1 MTSSSTN
8 AFTAVVTKNFNTRNA
23 LCLLITIMNGILFV
37 ATTFI
42 IFNYVQST
50 NIEGS
55 GSDDLIEQ
63 NVWNDVDDKVVEAL
77 GGLDEELLTEHVC
90 NESTITQL
98 QQEIILTTHNELR
111 RSLAYGKQR
120 NKRGLMNSARNMYK
134 LDWDCELAALAANW
148 SASCP
153 QHFMPQSV
161 LGSNAQLFKRFY
173 YYFDGHDSTVHMR
186 NAMKYWWQQGE
197 ERGNEDQKNRFFARR
212 NYFGWANMAKGK
224 TYRVGCSYI
233 MCPDTESALFTCLYN
248 EKAQCE
254 KEMIYENGKPC
265 CEDKDCFTYPG
276 SKCLVP
282 EGLCQAPQM
291 TKDSGDS
298 MQCNNPQVSDVTRN
312 FTLEQHN
319 FYRSRLAKGFEWNGE
334 TNSSQPKA
342 SQMIKMEYDCMLER
356 FAQNW
361 ANKCVFAHSSHYE
374 RPNQGQNL
382 YMSSFVNPDP
392 RSLIHT
398 AVEKWW
404 QELEEFGTPID
415 NVLTP
420 ELWDLKGKAI
430 GHYTQMAWDRTYRL
444 GCGIANCPK
453 MSYVVCHYGPAGNR
467 KNNKIYEIGDPC
479 EIDDDCPIGT
489 DCEKTTSLCVISKEW
504 KK

>member
-1 MTSSSTN
+1 
-8 AFTAVVTKNFNTRNA
+8 
-23 LCLLITIMNGILFV
+23 MNGILFL
-37 ATTFI
+37 ATCFI

-77 GGLDEELLTEHVC
+77 GGLDDELLTEHVC

-153 QHFMPQSV
+153 QHFMPQLV